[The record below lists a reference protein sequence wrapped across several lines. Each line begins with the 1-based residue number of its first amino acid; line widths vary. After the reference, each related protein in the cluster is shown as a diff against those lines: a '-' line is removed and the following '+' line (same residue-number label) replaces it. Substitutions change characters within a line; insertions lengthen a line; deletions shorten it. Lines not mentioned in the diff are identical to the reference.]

1 MRLLIRSASSTLLPL
16 PRNFPSGRSCTPD
29 GPWSWVILLARRT
42 AWHNPVSSWR
52 GVLRTALGR
61 CTGPAC
67 PVRNTVRQSTWRARL
82 PAVAVDPNSSTAVAT
97 VTTNRSGG
105 VPWRTRPPCR
115 FRTYINVK
123 RIIFFMKNNIAVT
136 RTVIIVQL

>member
-29 GPWSWVILLARRT
+29 GPWSWVILLARWT
-42 AWHNPVSSWR
+42 AWHNPASSWS
-52 GVLRTALGR
+52 GALRTARGR

-67 PVRNTVRQSTWRARL
+67 PVRSTGRRSNWRVRLA
-82 PAVAVDPNSSTAVAT
+82 AVAVAPHS
-97 VTTNRSGG
+97 TNRSDG

-115 FRTYINVK
+115 LRTYINEK
-123 RIIFFMKNNIAVT
+123 RIFSWKITPRV
-136 RTVIIVQL
+136 RVQ